1 MNWNDYYLHQ
11 TGYGIDRIYRAQM
24 YQRGYGLGNAFK
36 RFFRWIVPI
45 FKQHALPA
53 LKSGATA
60 LKDEALSSASN
71 IVNDVLEGKDIKE
84 SANQN
89 LESSIANIK
98 DKVEKKLQGKG
109 IKGRRKKLKVLYK
122 KQHAV
127 FSQNESE

>member
-1 MNWNDYYLHQ
+1 MNWNDYYLPQ
-11 TGYGIDRIYRAQM
+11 TGYGIDSIYRAPM

-71 IVNDVLEGKDIKE
+71 IVNDVLEGKDLKSQQIRIL
-84 SANQN
+84 NHQ
-89 LESSIANIK
+89 
-98 DKVEKKLQGKG
+98 LQISKT
-109 IKGRRKKLKVLYK
+109 K
-122 KQHAV
+122 
-127 FSQNESE
+127 